1 MQKASRIAPRSARPA
16 RKGSRIAV
24 SGRLRSRFYD
34 PNGKERGGSLR
45 PTVIADG
52 IDYLTPPR
60 AEAHAPAPAAKGA
73 K

>member
-1 MQKASRIAPRSARPA
+1 M
-16 RKGSRIAV
+16 

-45 PTVIADG
+45 PCVVADG

-60 AEAHAPAPAAKGA
+60 AEAAPPAPAPAVPGKAGR
-73 K
+73 